1 MTDVSTD
8 STPETRMAPPARINW
23 RVICVQLIAYTFA
36 IGVVVWLIPGLRT
49 DFDLSLTDILLI
61 SVTYAVLNA
70 VARPAFNLLLMP
82 FLVQTYGSVLL
93 IVDVLVFALLLLIVG
108 SFEASSILAVI
119 IGGLLLGLLRILLE
133 TLLGLTPPVVPEQA
147 VRRPPSAV
155 VRFFSFSTGATERL
169 RLLRVRETIMIHGID
184 AAMDG
189 EGLFSRFRRW
199 MQTWLWKP
207 PVPLVPLS
215 GPVRF
220 RLLLEDLGP
229 TYVKIGQV
237 ISSRART
244 LPVEWQL
251 ELEQLQSNVKSY
263 PYEQVSERITDELDG
278 SPEEL
283 YAEFDRVPLAAASLA
298 QVHRAR
304 LHDGTPV
311 AVKVQRPGIHG
322 QLRSDIRILVRMSDA
337 LARRARWA
345 REVDLTG
352 MIIEFGT
359 GLMRELDYTVEA
371 YNARRLSR
379 VLEPIDGVR
388 VPDVHYELSSS
399 GVLTLEFVDGVK
411 STNSAAIEAAGL
423 DREVLADSMIRASIK
438 MMLIDG
444 FFHADP
450 HPGNVFVDLTTGEMT
465 LLDTGMIGEL
475 AFQQRVRLASM
486 FLVVR
491 NGDVRGLAQTLKSL
505 STPYR
510 ETDDERFY
518 RDFEQTLTP
527 YLDPPPG
534 EKIDIAG
541 KVLPMGM
548 DILREAGYRIEPG
561 FTLAIK
567 ATTQAEAISS
577 SLVPTWTGTE
587 FMSRSFDA
595 ILDLLP
601 ETFTSDAV
609 EGTLTRQ
616 AGFVVREAMQQLPS
630 LQDGALKWIEYLK
643 KGGLKVELDTSGLDI
658 QLQSLKGTA
667 RMVTLGILVVG
678 LVVGSALAAGIGG
691 LEDSALEPVTGIA
704 AVVFTVSATIG
715 GIAIVMLSLQLYRQY
730 REGRRSEHRSLDR
743 L

>member
-1 MTDVSTD
+1 MTEPATD
-8 STPETRMAPPARINW
+8 PTPVKRDRPSMRINW
-23 RVICVQLIAYTFA
+23 RVIAVQLIAYSFA
-36 IGVVVWLIPGLRT
+36 IAAVVWLFPGIRA
-49 DFDLSLTDILLI
+49 DFDLSLTAILLI
-61 SVTYAVLNA
+61 SLTYAVLNA
-70 VARPAFNLLLMP
+70 FARPVFNLLLMP
-82 FLVQTYGSVLL
+82 FLVQSYGSVLL
-93 IVDVLVFALLLLIVG
+93 IVDVLVFALLLLIAG
-108 SFEASSILAVI
+108 SFEASSVLAVI
-119 IGGLLLGLLRILLE
+119 LGGILLGLLRILVE
-133 TLLGLTPPVVPEQA
+133 TLLGLTPPVVPGHA
-147 VRRPPSAV
+147 VRQPPSAV
-155 VRFFSFSTGATERL
+155 ARFFRFSPSATERF
-169 RLLRVRETIMIHGID
+169 RLIRVRETIMIHAID

-189 EGLFSRFRRW
+189 DGYASRFRRW

-215 GPVRF
+215 SPVRF

-251 ELEQLQSNVKSY
+251 ELEQLQSNVKFF
-263 PYEQVSERITDELDG
+263 PYEEVRERIIDELG
-278 SPEEL
+278 GTPEEL
-283 YAEFDRVPLAAASLA
+283 YVEFDSTPLAAASLA

-311 AVKVQRPGIHG
+311 AVKVQRPGIHD

-345 REVDLTG
+345 MEVDLTG

-359 GLMRELDYTVEA
+359 GLMRELDYKIEA

-399 GVLTLEFVDGVK
+399 GVLTLEFVEGVK
-411 STNSAAIEAAGL
+411 STDSEAINAAGL
-423 DREVLADSMIRASIK
+423 DCEVLADAMIRASIK

-450 HPGNVFVDLTTGEMT
+450 HPGNVFVDLRTGTMT
-465 LLDTGMIGEL
+465 LLDTGMVGEL
-475 AFQQRVRLASM
+475 TFQQRVRLASL

-510 ETDDERFY
+510 ETDDEQFY

-587 FMSRSFDA
+587 FMGRSFDA

-643 KGGLKVELDTSGLDI
+643 KGGLKVELDTSGLDV

-691 LEDSALEPVTGIA
+691 LENSALEPVTDIA
-704 AVVFTVSATIG
+704 AVIFAVSAIVG
-715 GIAIVMLSLQLYRQY
+715 GIAIVILSLQLYRQY
-730 REGRRSEHRSLDR
+730 RVARQAERRSFDR